1 MSESEGHDMDR
12 KEFKRRMG
20 SKIDKI
26 EEEIRHLTDLVERLR
41 EIGETGRLDR
51 GYLGSA
57 EHVGD
62 ELLGLRS
69 FYDPSDE
76 NDQEGIR

>member
-1 MSESEGHDMDR
+1 MDR
-12 KEFKRRMG
+12 KEFKTRI
-20 SKIDKI
+20 SPKIDRI
-26 EEEIRHLTDLVERLR
+26 EQEIRHLTGLVERLR

-62 ELLGLRS
+62 ELLGLRK